1 MTHAAAQPKNP
12 RFHSGTM
19 SNVPFDLATNLA
31 ILATLLVACHLRNLA
46 RPDLDLNGGYAY
58 LMLASTALVFDA
70 ALAFLV
76 FACARRRYGKSST
89 PGAFVGACERLRT
102 GQRALLRR
110 PHAHPQGEGQGRR
123 RARHPDIGVHR
134 VPSADVT
141 THEPHRH
148 QTARAPQVLITPD
161 QPGR

>member
-19 SNVPFDLATNLA
+19 SNAPFDLATNLA

-46 RPDLDLNGGYAY
+46 RPDLDLSGGYAY

-102 GQRALLRR
+102 GQRARSC
-110 PHAHPQGEGQGRR
+110 AGRTRIR
-123 RARHPDIGVHR
+123 RAR
-134 VPSADVT
+134 
-141 THEPHRH
+141 
-148 QTARAPQVLITPD
+148 ARAGDVPVIRTSAYTGSRLPM
-161 QPGR
+161 

>member
-12 RFHSGTM
+12 RFHSGTI
-19 SNVPFDLATNLA
+19 SNFRFDLATNLA

-46 RPDLDLNGGYAY
+46 RPDLDLSGGYAY

-102 GQRALLRR
+102 GQRARSC
-110 PHAHPQGEGQGRR
+110 AGRTRIR
-123 RARHPDIGVHR
+123 RAR
-134 VPSADVT
+134 
-141 THEPHRH
+141 
-148 QTARAPQVLITPD
+148 ARAGDVPVIRTSAYTGSRLPM
-161 QPGR
+161 

>member
-19 SNVPFDLATNLA
+19 SNAPFDLATNLA

-76 FACARRRYGKSST
+76 FACARKRYGESST

-102 GQRALLRR
+102 GQRARSC
-110 PHAHPQGEGQGRR
+110 AGRTRIR
-123 RARHPDIGVHR
+123 RAR
-134 VPSADVT
+134 
-141 THEPHRH
+141 
-148 QTARAPQVLITPD
+148 ARAGDVPVIRTSAYTGSRLPM
-161 QPGR
+161 

>member
-1 MTHAAAQPKNP
+1 
-12 RFHSGTM
+12 M
-19 SNVPFDLATNLA
+19 SNAPFDLATNLA

-46 RPDLDLNGGYAY
+46 RPDLDLSGGYAY

-102 GQRALLRR
+102 GQRARSC
-110 PHAHPQGEGQGRR
+110 AGRTRIR
-123 RARHPDIGVHR
+123 RAR
-134 VPSADVT
+134 
-141 THEPHRH
+141 
-148 QTARAPQVLITPD
+148 ARAGDVPVIRTSAYTGSRLPM
-161 QPGR
+161 